1 MVMAGYALIAVLVVG
16 AGVGI
21 WRLLPMSTRGEMPPP
36 PFVECP
42 RAERASFPLLM
53 WFCPSISFGLG

>member
-21 WRLLPMSTRGEMPPP
+21 WRLFASELPDVDP
-36 PFVECP
+36 
-42 RAERASFPLLM
+42 
-53 WFCPSISFGLG
+53 W